1 MEDISVIYV
10 NLGNVFIKKEMFE
23 EAKKWCKEGWR
34 LAKVK
39 NDDESLK
46 EAKLCL
52 DEVNKVLP

>member
-1 MEDISVIYV
+1 
-10 NLGNVFIKKEMFE
+10 MFE